1 MEKIINHDFIPSEA
15 EIKNDMIR
23 KICIRR
29 DRGFIL
35 GLDVEFE
42 SNRQTMFLGYQ
53 NTSNIGHIILCLAD
67 LLGVNESGE
76 CSDILKAFEDK
87 PCRIASLDNWGAPI
101 AENTWIG
108 HFMKDEWMLCKDVVL
123 AGIEKD
129 EQTKGETDEQ

>member
-1 MEKIINHDFIPSEA
+1 MIKIINQKSIPSNA

-23 KICIRR
+23 KVCIRR

-42 SNRQTMFLGYQ
+42 SDRQTMFLGYN
-53 NTSNIGHIILCLAD
+53 NTSNIGRVILCLVD
-67 LLGVNESGE
+67 LLGVNKEGE
-76 CSDILKAFEDK
+76 CSDILKAFEGT
-87 PCRIASLDNWGAPI
+87 PCRIASIDNWGAPI

-108 HFMKDEWMLCKDVVL
+108 HFMEDEWMLCKDVVL

-129 EQTKGETDEQ
+129 EQAKGEMK